1 METSVLCSKC
11 EADAFGLKSRA
22 EAEAPTRDDACGQK
36 SQENVANGI
45 APAQE
50 LTHTSSSDHNL
61 GNTVLDDTILD
72 STRTVIES
80 ITDST
85 MPNEVRVKLA
95 TGSEFRGYSVVK
107 PIKVASAEADL
118 WEARRISDGV
128 RAVIKLFHRTVQQES
143 AVSASLAKV
152 SLKEV
157 VERYEH
163 GAWEDGRYYE
173 VLEFIAHGSLRDL
186 IQSTTPSEEFQRNV
200 VHELA
205 NAIAALHEVNILHR
219 DIKPTNVLVR
229 SISPLDLVLADF
241 GIASLTDVELLETD
255 SKRTPAYSAPEAM
268 TGIVARASDW
278 WSFGVIILELLT
290 GRRPFTGIKDRDINF
305 QLVTRGIAVPEALK
319 PEWRPLVCGLL
330 TRDHARRWGKE
341 QVYSWLA
348 GKRDIPVYYETG
360 DSKKYPI
367 QPNHKQFQFEE
378 TRYDDVMSLSAALA
392 CSWDK
397 AVTLMRR
404 KLISKWVANDC
415 LNHSLA
421 STLKS
426 IEDDKQLDN
435 EGQLAVS
442 LLAMNASMPLT
453 FRSALLTVE
462 WLYTHVDVGISLLE
476 STVPDWL
483 FKLRN
488 DEWLHELREKRAK
501 LLAHLTTSGAVFDL
515 VLVNK
520 LIFATE
526 SAILKRGEEVRKNYA
541 HSDIPSLN
549 SALLK
554 HPLGLAD
561 AILIL
566 GASTAQFVTQK
577 EAFDKRIREL
587 NAKNVKQVGSKVNEP
602 RPPLEVRGAYR
613 LRWKGKESGPFQWT
627 VIQRMLAESQIGLM
641 HEIQLQSK
649 WILLRT
655 FLELHQTSKASGDS
669 ADVRNQSTKRNR

>member
-1 METSVLCSKC
+1 MEMSILCSEC
-11 EADAFGLKSRA
+11 GADVSGLKSKA
-22 EAEAPTRDDACGQK
+22 GAAAPVRGDARDNKGQETVG
-36 SQENVANGI
+36 SEVAT
-45 APAQE
+45 AQE
-50 LTHTSSSDHNL
+50 LRQTSSNDHAL
-61 GNTVLDDTILD
+61 RVTVLDDTVQD
-72 STRTVIES
+72 STRTVIEN
-80 ITDST
+80 ITDPAT
-85 MPNEVRVKLA
+85 PVEMRVELA
-95 TGSEFRGYSVVK
+95 PGSEFRGYSVVK
-107 PIKVASAEADL
+107 HIKVASAEADL
-118 WEARRISDGV
+118 WEARRKSDGV

-186 IQSTTPSEEFQRNV
+186 VQSTTPSEEFLRSV
-200 VHELA
+200 VRELA
-205 NAIAALHEVNILHR
+205 DAIAALHEVSILHR

-290 GRRPFTGIKDRDINF
+290 DRRPFAGIKDRDINF
-305 QLVTRGIAVPEALK
+305 QLVTRGIAVPEDLK

-341 QVYSWLA
+341 QVDSWLA
-348 GKRDIPVYYETG
+348 GKQDIPDYYETG

-378 TRYDDVMSLSAALA
+378 TRYDDVLSLSVALA

-404 KLISKWVANDC
+404 KFISKWVANDC

-421 STLKS
+421 STLKE
-426 IEDDKQLDN
+426 IEDDKQLDS
-435 EGQLAVS
+435 ERQLAVS

-453 FRSALLTVE
+453 FRSELVTVE
-462 WLYTHVDVGISLLE
+462 WFYIHVDVGIGLLE
-476 STVPDWL
+476 STVPEWL

-488 DEWLHELREKRAK
+488 DEWLLELREQRTQ
-501 LLAHLTTSGAVFDL
+501 LLAHLTASGAVFDL

-526 SAILKRGEEVRKNYA
+526 SLILKRGEEVRKNYA

-554 HPLGLAD
+554 HSLGLAD

-566 GASTAQFVTQK
+566 CASTAQFVTQK
-577 EAFDKRIREL
+577 ESFDKRIVEL
-587 NAKNVKQVGSKVNEP
+587 KARNGKQIGRKDNEA
-602 RPPLEVRGAYR
+602 RSPLEVRGAYR
-613 LRWKGKESGPFQWT
+613 LRWKGMESGPFQWA
-627 VIQRMLAESQIGLM
+627 VIQRMLAESNIGLM
-641 HEIQLQSK
+641 HEIQLESK
-649 WILLRT
+649 WVLLRT
-655 FLELHQTSKASGDS
+655 FLELHQPITTRKDIVYA
-669 ADVRNQSTKRNR
+669 RNQSSKQRR

>member
-1 METSVLCSKC
+1 MEASVLCSKC

-22 EAEAPTRDDACGQK
+22 GAEAPMQDDACGQK
-36 SQENVANGI
+36 KQENVANGA

-50 LTHTSSSDHNL
+50 LTHTSSNDHTL
-61 GNTVLDDTILD
+61 GNTVLDDASLD

-80 ITDST
+80 IIDST
-85 MPNEVRVKLA
+85 MPNEVRVNIA
-95 TGSEFRGYSVVK
+95 HGSEFRGYTVVK
-107 PIKVASAEADL
+107 PIKLASAEADL
-118 WEARRISDGV
+118 WEARRISDGLP
-128 RAVIKLFHRTVQQES
+128 AVIKLFHRTVQQES

-186 IQSTTPSEEFQRNV
+186 IKSTTSSEEFQRNV

-229 SISPLDLVLADF
+229 SINPLDLVLADF

-360 DSKKYPI
+360 ESKQSPI
-367 QPNHKQFQFEE
+367 KPNHKQFQFEE
-378 TRYDDVMSLSAALA
+378 SRYDDALSLSAALA

-404 KLISKWVANDC
+404 KFISKWVANDC
-415 LNHSLA
+415 LNYSLA
-421 STLKS
+421 STLKD
-426 IEDDKQLDN
+426 IEDDKQLDS

-453 FRSALLTVE
+453 FRGELVTVE
-462 WLYTHVDVGISLLE
+462 WFYMHADVGVGLLA
-476 STVPDWL
+476 STVPEWL
-483 FKLRN
+483 FQLRN
-488 DEWLHELREKRAK
+488 DRLLLELREQRTQ
-501 LLAHLTTSGAVFDL
+501 LLAHLNTSEAVFDP

-520 LIFATE
+520 LIFSTE
-526 SAILKRGEEVRKNYA
+526 ASILKKGEEVRKNYA
-541 HSDIPSLN
+541 HSNIPSLN

-561 AILIL
+561 AVLIL
-566 GASTAQFVTQK
+566 GASPVQFVTQK
-577 EAFDKRIREL
+577 EAFDKRITEINGGYGKGMPIR
-587 NAKNVKQVGSKVNEP
+587 VKEMK
-602 RPPLEVRGAYR
+602 PPLEVTGTYR
-613 LRWKGKESGPFQWT
+613 LRWKGTESGPFQWA
-627 VIQRMLAESQIGLM
+627 VIQRMLAECKIGLI
-641 HEIQLQSK
+641 HEIQFESK

-655 FLELHQTSKASGDS
+655 FLDLHQPIKTRKEIVYARSQIQKQ
-669 ADVRNQSTKRNR
+669 RR

>member
-1 METSVLCSKC
+1 M
-11 EADAFGLKSRA
+11 
-22 EAEAPTRDDACGQK
+22 RDDACGK
-36 SQENVANGI
+36 KTQENVANGV

-50 LTHTSSSDHNL
+50 LTHTSSNDHTL
-61 GNTVLDDTILD
+61 GNTVLDDAILD

-80 ITDST
+80 IIDST

-95 TGSEFRGYSVVK
+95 PGSEFRGYSVVK

-360 DSKKYPI
+360 DSKQSPI
-367 QPNHKQFQFEE
+367 KPNHKQFQFEE
-378 TRYDDVMSLSAALA
+378 SRYDDALSLSAALA

-404 KLISKWVANDC
+404 KFISKWVANDC

-421 STLKS
+421 STLKD
-426 IEDDKQLDN
+426 IEDDKQLDS

-453 FRSALLTVE
+453 FRSELVTVE
-462 WLYTHVDVGISLLE
+462 WFYVHVDVGIGLLE
-476 STVPDWL
+476 STVPEWL

-488 DEWLHELREKRAK
+488 DRWLLDVRDRRTK
-501 LLAHLTTSGAVFDL
+501 LLAHLNASEAVFDP
-515 VLVNK
+515 VLVNR
-520 LIFATE
+520 LCFSTE
-526 SAILKRGEEVRKNYA
+526 SEVLKRAEEVRNSYA
-541 HSDIPSLN
+541 HSGIPSLN

-554 HPLGLAD
+554 HPLGISD
-561 AILIL
+561 GVLIL
-566 GASTAQFVTQK
+566 SASVEQFVTQK
-577 EAFDKRIREL
+577 EAFDKRIAAL
-587 NAKNVKQVGSKVNEP
+587 KAGNGKQMPRKDKES
-602 RPPLEVRGAYR
+602 RPPLEVAGAYR
-613 LRWKGKESGPFQWT
+613 IRWKGMESGPFQWA
-627 VIQRMLAESQIGLM
+627 VIQRMLAESNIGLM
-641 HEIQLQSK
+641 HEIQFESK

-655 FLELHQTSKASGDS
+655 FLDLHQPIKTRKEIVYDRSQIQKQ
-669 ADVRNQSTKRNR
+669 RR

>member
-22 EAEAPTRDDACGQK
+22 GAEAPVRDDACGK
-36 SQENVANGI
+36 KTQENVANGV

-50 LTHTSSSDHNL
+50 LTHTSSNDHTL
-61 GNTVLDDTILD
+61 GNTVLDDAILD

-80 ITDST
+80 IIDST

-95 TGSEFRGYSVVK
+95 PGSEFRGYSVVK

-360 DSKKYPI
+360 DSKQSPI
-367 QPNHKQFQFEE
+367 KPNHKQFQFEE
-378 TRYDDVMSLSAALA
+378 SRYDDALSLSAALA

-404 KLISKWVANDC
+404 KFISKWVANDC

-421 STLKS
+421 STLKD
-426 IEDDKQLDN
+426 IEDDKQLDS

-453 FRSALLTVE
+453 FRSELVTVE
-462 WLYTHVDVGISLLE
+462 WFYVHVDVGIGLLE
-476 STVPDWL
+476 STVPEWL

-488 DEWLHELREKRAK
+488 DRWLLDVRDRRTK
-501 LLAHLTTSGAVFDL
+501 LLAHLNASEAVFDP
-515 VLVNK
+515 VLVNR
-520 LIFATE
+520 LCFSTE
-526 SAILKRGEEVRKNYA
+526 SEVLKRAEEVRNSYA
-541 HSDIPSLN
+541 HSGIPSLN

-554 HPLGLAD
+554 HPLGISD
-561 AILIL
+561 GVLIL
-566 GASTAQFVTQK
+566 SASVEQFVTQK
-577 EAFDKRIREL
+577 EAFDKRIAAL
-587 NAKNVKQVGSKVNEP
+587 KAGNGKQMPRKDKES
-602 RPPLEVRGAYR
+602 RPPLEVAGAYR
-613 LRWKGKESGPFQWT
+613 IRWKGMESGPFQWA
-627 VIQRMLAESQIGLM
+627 VIQRMLAESNIGLM
-641 HEIQLQSK
+641 HEIQFESK

-655 FLELHQTSKASGDS
+655 FLDLHQPIKTRKEIVYDRSQIQKQ
-669 ADVRNQSTKRNR
+669 RR